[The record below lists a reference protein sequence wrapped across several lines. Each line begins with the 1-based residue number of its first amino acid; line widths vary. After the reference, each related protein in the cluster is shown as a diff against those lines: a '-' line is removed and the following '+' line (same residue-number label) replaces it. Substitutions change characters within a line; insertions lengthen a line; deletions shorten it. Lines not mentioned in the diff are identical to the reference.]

1 MADSVE
7 NVVFGS
13 LIRYP
18 LDIDGCGANH
28 HDGSPQFHASVAQK
42 SFLENGRRRLV
53 AVFDRRSPGGG
64 FSSRRAVKHH
74 FQATLSKEISDFSPR
89 REPVPDLDFN

>member
-1 MADSVE
+1 
-7 NVVFGS
+7 
-13 LIRYP
+13 
-18 LDIDGCGANH
+18 
-28 HDGSPQFHASVAQK
+28 
-42 SFLENGRRRLV
+42 V

-74 FQATLSKEISDFSPR
+74 FQATLSNEMSDFSPR